1 MFTRTT
7 TQLLESLRE
16 PGNDALWAEFDD
28 RYRPVLLAFAR
39 AQGLDA
45 DAASEVA
52 QVTLAQFSRDFGAGR
67 YARER
72 VRLSSWIL
80 AIARHRLIDLKRA
93 HQRRRIE
100 RGQSAVDDASDER
113 GLADAW
119 ESARQRVILERAFA
133 VLRSEQRLGE
143 RTIQAFELCALRRVP
158 PEAAAVECG
167 MSVAETYV
175 AKNRAIKRLREI
187 VAHITM
193 EFDDA

>member
-7 TQLLESLRE
+7 TQLLESLRT
-16 PGNDALWAEFDD
+16 PGNDALWSEFDE

-39 AQGLDA
+39 SQGLDS
-45 DAASEVA
+45 DAAAEVA
-52 QVTLAQFSRDFGAGR
+52 QVTLAQFARDFAAGR

-72 VRLSSWIL
+72 GRLSAWIL
-80 AIARHRLIDLKRA
+80 GIARHRLIDLKRA

-100 RGQSAVDDASDER
+100 RGQSGVDDAPDDR

-119 ESARQRVILERAFA
+119 DTARRRVILDRALA
-133 VLRSEQRLGE
+133 TLRSETRLGA

-158 PEAAAVECG
+158 PDAAAVECG
-167 MSVAETYV
+167 MSVAEVYV

-187 VAHITM
+187 VSRITM